1 MKQYRDIA
9 IIVES
14 YDSGKFLNKLNATI
28 SKMQKQGYA
37 VDIQYA
43 PTSSQLT
50 ALVLSY
56 KEE

>member
-9 IIVES
+9 IVTE
-14 YDSGKFLNKLNATI
+14 YDSGKFLNKLNITI
-28 SKMQKQGYA
+28 DKMEKQGYA

-43 PTSSQLT
+43 PTNNQLT

-56 KEE
+56 EEE